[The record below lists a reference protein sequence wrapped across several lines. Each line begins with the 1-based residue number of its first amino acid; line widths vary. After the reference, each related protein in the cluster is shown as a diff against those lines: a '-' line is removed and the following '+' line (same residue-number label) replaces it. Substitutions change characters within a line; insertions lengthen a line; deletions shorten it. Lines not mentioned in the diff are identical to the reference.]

1 MAQDSWRSSA
11 AHCPH
16 VSNCSS
22 SKDTCTMLV
31 SGPSLPVVRYL
42 WSSSRSREPLLRH
55 WQFRPRKLA
64 TNPLPLSTWRYG
76 AVHRNMCTGRRDIWI
91 PPWPPEYASIHPT
104 LGRAMPTRQPM
115 EKSFE
120 TTLLLRV
127 LTALRKGDF
136 SVRSIRGVRRFSH
149 LPIIAVTA
157 KAMPGD
163 REKCL
168 EAGASDYLTK
178 PVDTETTAGAPACS
192 IGEALKG

>member
-1 MAQDSWRSSA
+1 
-11 AHCPH
+11 
-16 VSNCSS
+16 
-22 SKDTCTMLV
+22 
-31 SGPSLPVVRYL
+31 
-42 WSSSRSREPLLRH
+42 
-55 WQFRPRKLA
+55 
-64 TNPLPLSTWRYG
+64 
-76 AVHRNMCTGRRDIWI
+76 
-91 PPWPPEYASIHPT
+91 
-104 LGRAMPTRQPM
+104 MPTRQPM